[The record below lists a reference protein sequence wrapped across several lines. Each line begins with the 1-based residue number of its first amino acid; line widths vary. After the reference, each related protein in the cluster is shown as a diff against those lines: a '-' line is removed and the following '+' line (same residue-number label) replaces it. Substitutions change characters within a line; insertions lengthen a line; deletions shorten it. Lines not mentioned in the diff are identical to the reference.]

1 MFLTERELIKQ
12 IITVHHK
19 KYATGLFWQ
28 PLSVG
33 NTPHSYAKQLAKNTD
48 KKYNLFTEYK
58 SMIGLANSRD
68 GARVGMPSA
77 AVEVINSLSEL
88 VSFLGVFNAGEHF
101 YLIAVRN
108 GIIIRDI
115 LIEQEDVARK
125 TYIELSKIPDW
136 GALFAP
142 ASWGIPKSQDKNLYD
157 LIKHGNFAKLRQISV
172 VKSVVPSIL
181 IAVLF
186 ILFGVFVLNHP
197 IDNSANTNKP
207 KINSELAAEY
217 HRQIELKKQA
227 ITDKK
232 LEEPEIL
239 VEYPYDNLPDV
250 VERANL
256 CYKAIAFVMQPIPG
270 WNQTYAKCDSEFVS
284 VNLSRDFGTLNDFY
298 EYGATLMP
306 GAIVQQVSENE
317 MIVRVKL
324 PELKTYSGL
333 DERDQM
339 TALRDIM
346 TSFQQINTNADIQ
359 AVTDI
364 IQTGDSTEDIHVLE
378 ISASSKLIPSEFMQI
393 FKDFQG
399 VYLTSVVWRA
409 NTRTWNYEVIV
420 YTK

>member
-1 MFLTERELIKQ
+1 MIKQ

-33 NTPHSYAKQLAKNTD
+33 NTAHSYSKQLARNTD
-48 KKYNLFTEYK
+48 KKYTLFTEYK
-58 SMIGLANSRD
+58 SMVGLTNSKS

-77 AVEVINSLSEL
+77 AVEVVNSMSEL
-88 VSFLGVFNAGEHF
+88 VSFLGVFNAGDNF

-115 LIEQEDVARK
+115 LIEQESEARK
-125 TYIELSKIPDW
+125 TFMDLSKLPDW

-142 ASWGIPKSQDKNLYD
+142 SVWGIPKSQEKNIYD
-157 LIKHGNFAKLRQISV
+157 LIKHGNFARLHQISV
-172 VKSVVPSIL
+172 VKSVIPSVL
-181 IAVLF
+181 IAILFVLF
-186 ILFGVFVLNHP
+186 GFYVLNHP
-197 IDNSANTNKP
+197 VETNTNGNKP
-207 KINSELAAEY
+207 KLNTELAAEY
-217 HRQIELKKQA
+217 HRQIELKKQE

-232 LEEPEIL
+232 LEETVQKI
-239 VEYPYDNLPDV
+239 EYPYDNLPNIQD
-250 VERANL
+250 RANQ

-270 WNQTYAKCDSEFVS
+270 WNQTYAKCDSEYVS
-284 VNLSRDFGTLNDFY
+284 ANLTRDFGTLNDFY

-324 PELKTYSGL
+324 PKLKTYASL

-339 TALRDIM
+339 TAMRDI
-346 TSFQQINTNADIQ
+346 TTNFQQINIKADIQ
-359 AVTDI
+359 PVTDVV
-364 IQTGDSTEDIHVLE
+364 QAENKTEDVHILE
-378 ISASSKLIPSEFMQI
+378 IAASSKLIPSEFMHI
-393 FKDFQG
+393 FQDFQG
-399 VYLTSVVWRA
+399 VYLTSVAWRA
-409 NTRTWNYEVIV
+409 NTRTWSYEIIV

>member
-1 MFLTERELIKQ
+1 MIKQ

-33 NTPHSYAKQLAKNTD
+33 NTSHGYAKQLAKNTD
-48 KKYNLFTEYK
+48 TKYTLFTEYK
-58 SMIGLANSRD
+58 SMVGLTNSKS

-77 AVEVINSLSEL
+77 AVEVVSSMSEL
-88 VSFLGVFNAGEHF
+88 VSFLAVFSVGENF

-115 LIEQEDVARK
+115 LIEQEDIARK
-125 TYIELSKIPDW
+125 TYMELIKLPDW

-142 ASWGIPKSQDKNLYD
+142 ASWGIPKSQEKNIYD
-157 LIKHGNFAKLRQISV
+157 LIKHGNFARLHQISV
-172 VKSVVPSIL
+172 VKSVAPSFL

-186 ILFGVFVLNHP
+186 ILFGIYVLNHP
-197 IDNSANTNKP
+197 VDTDVNNVKP
-207 KINSELAAEY
+207 KLNTELAAEY
-217 HRQIELKKQA
+217 HRQIELKKQE

-232 LEEPEIL
+232 LEETVQKI
-239 VEYPYDNLPDV
+239 EYPYDDLPNIQD
-250 VERANL
+250 RANQ

-270 WNQTYAKCDSEFVS
+270 WNQTYAKCDGEYVS
-284 VNLSRDFGTLNDFY
+284 ANLTRDFGTLNDFY
-298 EYGATLMP
+298 EYGAELMP

-324 PELKTYSGL
+324 PKLKTYSSL

-339 TALRDIM
+339 TALRDI
-346 TSFQQINTNADIQ
+346 TTNFQQINIKADIQ
-359 AVTDI
+359 PVTDI
-364 IQTGDSTEDIHVLE
+364 VQAGNKTEDVHILE
-378 ISASSKLIPSEFMQI
+378 IAASSKLIPSEFMHI
-393 FKDFQG
+393 FQDFQG
-399 VYLTSVVWRA
+399 VYLTSVAWRA
-409 NTRTWNYEVIV
+409 NTRTWSYEIIV